1 MEQYKLY
8 QRGTKEATV
17 TYSQESNNAPYIVRM
32 YDGETLIDKMRTDSK
47 TYATEIAK
55 NWINS
60 K

>member
-17 TYSQESNNAPYIVRM
+17 TYSPESHDVPYIVRM

-47 TYATEIAK
+47 TYATEIAMR
-55 NWINS
+55 WIDS